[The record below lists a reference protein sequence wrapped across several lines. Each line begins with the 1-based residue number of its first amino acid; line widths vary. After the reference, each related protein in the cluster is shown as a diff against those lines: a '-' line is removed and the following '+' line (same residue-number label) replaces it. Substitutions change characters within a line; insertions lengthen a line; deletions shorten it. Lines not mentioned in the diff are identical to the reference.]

1 MLNVTYKLTNLN
13 NPEQDIE
20 FVKIEIVNINTFFSD
35 GMELK
40 AHLQLL
46 VAKQRS
52 FQRVKSRSCTDN
64 SETTKLGWNGKLIFN
79 SSWQNKEAFR
89 E

>member
-1 MLNVTYKLTNLN
+1 MTYKLNTKLN
-13 NPEQDIE
+13 HPEQDIE
-20 FVKIEIVNINTFFSD
+20 FVKIEIVNINTFFFD

-52 FQRVKSRSCTDN
+52 FQRVRNQEAVPTIVQDN
-64 SETTKLGWNGKLIFN
+64 KLEHDTIQIMPFLRFK
-79 SSWQNKEAFR
+79 
-89 E
+89 

>member
-1 MLNVTYKLTNLN
+1 MTYKLTKLN
-13 NPEQDIE
+13 HPEQDIE

-52 FQRVKSRSCTDN
+52 FQRVRNQEAVPTIVQDN
-64 SETTKLGWNGKLIFN
+64 KLEHDTIQIIPF
-79 SSWQNKEAFR
+79 
-89 E
+89 

>member
-1 MLNVTYKLTNLN
+1 MLNVTYKLTKLN
-13 NPEQDIE
+13 HPEQDIE
-20 FVKIEIVNINTFFSD
+20 FVKIEIVNINTFFFD

-52 FQRVKSRSCTDN
+52 FQGVKSRSCTDN
-64 SETTKLGWNGKLIFN
+64 SETTKLGWNGKLIFK

>member
-1 MLNVTYKLTNLN
+1 MTYKLTKLN
-13 NPEQDIE
+13 HPEQDIE
-20 FVKIEIVNINTFFSD
+20 FVKIEIVNINTFFFD

-52 FQRVKSRSCTDN
+52 FQRVRNQEAVPTIVQDN
-64 SETTKLGWNGKLIFN
+64 KL
-79 SSWQNKEAFR
+79 
-89 E
+89 